1 MQNIGT
7 NFFSILQS
15 NGQHIIQHLVDLN
28 TQKMVKSTIKTH
40 EKKLKNLMK
49 NSLLTFT
56 LTDTA
61 LNLSNIKLTEE
72 ELEIL
77 NGLKQPIKSA
87 FINKTDTLT
96 TFYFIHRAMNKD
108 LKDNKDNSEV
118 KDLANPYI

>member
-1 MQNIGT
+1 
-7 NFFSILQS
+7 
-15 NGQHIIQHLVDLN
+15 
-28 TQKMVKSTIKTH
+28 MVKSTIKTH

-49 NSLLTFT
+49 NSLLPFT

-77 NGLKQPIKSA
+77 NGLKQPIKST
-87 FINKTDTLT
+87 FINKTDMLT
-96 TFYFIHRAMNKD
+96 TIYFIHRAMNKD
-108 LKDNKDNSEV
+108 LKDNKDKSEV